1 MNGSHRLVQVPPGV
15 QCFVGDEARRRRRI
29 EERVVAVFEG
39 WDYEEIIPPL
49 FDYADVFADGAL
61 QPRTYSF
68 VGRDGSLLAL
78 RPDFTSLLAKIA
90 AGRLAGR
97 PAPIR
102 LYYSGEVLR
111 YEPPRAGSQGELYQM
126 GLEHIGGEV
135 LRADVEVLAM
145 AVECLEALSVRGFI
159 LAVGHVGVF
168 TGLAGAAGIS
178 GATLAAVRDRVE
190 SKDST
195 GVSEA
200 LRQAGVSGP
209 AADSLVGLATLAGDA
224 GLLDEVRRVAT
235 PSRTASEAAG
245 NLEGVVTALHEA
257 GLGEHVALDLG
268 EVRGL
273 DYYTGLV
280 FRIVAPGLGFEV
292 GSGGRYDSLLGR
304 FGRPLPAVGFMLGL
318 DRLDLLLQRQEVS
331 LPSAAE
337 AAQEVGGSTLG
348 SALRTTRGLRAEGRR
363 VRFAGEDA

>member
-29 EERVVAVFEG
+29 EERVLAVFEG

-61 QPRTYSF
+61 LPRTYSF

-90 AGRLAGR
+90 AGRLAFR
-97 PAPIR
+97 PTPIR

-126 GLEHIGGEV
+126 GLEHLGGEAMP
-135 LRADVEVLAM
+135 ADVEVLGA
-145 AVECLEALSVRGFI
+145 AAECLESLEVKGFI
-159 LAVGHVGVF
+159 LALGHVGVF
-168 TGLAGAAGIS
+168 TGLAEAAGLS
-178 GATLAAVRDRVE
+178 GPALAAVRDRVE
-190 SKDST
+190 TKDAS

-200 LRQAGVSGP
+200 LREAGASGP
-209 AADSLVGLATLAGDA
+209 AADSLAPLATLAGDTSI
-224 GLLDEVRRVAT
+224 LDEVRRLAA
-235 PSRTASEAAG
+235 PSKAALDAAHS
-245 NLEGVVTALHEA
+245 LEGVVRALQEA
-257 GLGEHVALDLG
+257 GLGDRIALDLG

-280 FRIVAPGLGFEV
+280 FRVLAPGLGFEV
-292 GSGGRYDSLLGR
+292 GSGGRYDTLLGR

-318 DRLDLLLQRQEVS
+318 DRLDLLLQRQGLARPASVETPREV
-331 LPSAAE
+331 A
-337 AAQEVGGSTLG
+337 GGTLG
-348 SALRTTRGLRAEGRR
+348 SALREARALRATGRR
-363 VRFAGEDA
+363 VRFAGGSA